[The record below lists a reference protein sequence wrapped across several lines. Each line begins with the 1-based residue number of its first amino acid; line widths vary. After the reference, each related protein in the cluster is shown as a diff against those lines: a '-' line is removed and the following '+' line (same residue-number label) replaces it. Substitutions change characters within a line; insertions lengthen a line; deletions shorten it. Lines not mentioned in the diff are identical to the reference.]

1 VPRELR
7 ERGWLIEAHDDHFPP
22 DTKDLELLPEL
33 GRLGWVLLTQDA
45 RIRYRA
51 AEREAYMQAGL
62 RIFVLTAASLGSAE
76 TIGILLTAES
86 HIRRV
91 LDDDDGPFMYRVGK
105 NGRVARL
112 Q

>member
-1 VPRELR
+1 MTPSSQRLE
-7 ERGWLIEAHDDHFPP
+7 PP
-22 DTKDLELLPEL
+22 AKA
-33 GRLGWVLLTQDA
+33 GRF
-45 RIRYRA
+45 
-51 AEREAYMQAGL
+51 REAYMQAGL